1 VASFRFQWA
10 SGQYLLLTG
19 CRPPTPYRI
28 DKHGEVAT
36 VAGRAGAEGNAD
48 GPARDARFCRPWS
61 LALHPSTSCLFIA
74 EHTGR
79 ADGPVRCLDLTA
91 GTVLSLPGSA
101 GLGHCGISYGGADGR
116 GELLLCDG
124 ARNCV
129 YALAAD
135 GEIYVVADGGAG
147 PGCGQ
152 ARGPGLP
159 RARAIVAAA
168 QAPDHTLY
176 IPDAEAHCVFAVR
189 FPGPDSD
196 SVSPVLLPTSNGP
209 RRPEAAQDAG
219 AAATPA
225 FRAAAAATAA
235 AATVTITSESV
246 PAGPGGYGAQQGLGS
261 ASAAGRR
268 ATGPPPSA
276 RPAQPQLTA
285 SSRPPNKP
293 LPPRPTA
300 PLTVTAA
307 AAAALP
313 PPLDAA
319 ELGLEGTRTWEHFG
333 PARD

>member
-61 LALHPSTSCLFIA
+61 LALHPATSCLFIA

-225 FRAAAAATAA
+225 FRAAAAAAA
-235 AATVTITSESV
+235 ANVTITSESV

-261 ASAAGRR
+261 AAAAGRR

-285 SSRPPNKP
+285 ASRPPNKP

-319 ELGLEGTRTWEHFG
+319 ELGLGGTRTWEHFG